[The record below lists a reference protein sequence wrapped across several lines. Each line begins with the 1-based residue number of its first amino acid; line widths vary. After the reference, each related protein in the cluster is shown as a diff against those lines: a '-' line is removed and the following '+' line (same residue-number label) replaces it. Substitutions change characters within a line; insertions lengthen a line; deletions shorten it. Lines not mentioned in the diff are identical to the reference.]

1 MNGRCFVV
9 LEAHARSATLYLQG
23 ELAPAEID
31 RAVALCASLPREIA
45 TLRIDARGV
54 PAANVALHTIVGT
67 LEHLWA
73 VTRGCRIDGQAV
85 LAAASG
91 SSPCVVTA
99 SLHDR
104 AEPVTGS
111 GHYPGDR
118 TRLLA
123 TPA

>member
-23 ELAPAEID
+23 ELAPPEID
-31 RAVALCASLPREIA
+31 RAVALCASLPSEIA
-45 TLRIDARGV
+45 SLRIDARGV
-54 PAANVALHTIVGT
+54 PGANAALHTIVGT

-73 VTRGCRIDGQAV
+73 ITRGRRIDGHAI
-85 LAAASG
+85 LAAAKG
-91 SSPCVVTA
+91 ASPCVVTL

-111 GHYPGDR
+111 GQYPGDQ